1 MVDSDQPG
9 TSGAAARLPKNP
21 GSQKL
26 TPPSSARA
34 ACDHATLID
43 TSPIAQPHLAQYPAL
58 VAIRVMSVPPMIRI
72 HALGHR
78 AGFNFCFATGK
89 SVGYAALDKKRV
101 ELSEF
106 PRVCPK
112 SPKPL
117 VFGDGHRTASIG
129 RPRSTGAFRTRRAQR
144 QRETEHCAAAG

>member
-34 ACDHATLID
+34 ACDHATVID
-43 TSPIAQPHLAQYPAL
+43 TSAIAQPRLAQYPAL
-58 VAIRVMSVPPMIRI
+58 AAIRVMSVPPMNP
-72 HALGHR
+72 HTPLGR
-78 AGFNFCFATGK
+78 RSGFNFCFATGK

-106 PRVCPK
+106 PRV
-112 SPKPL
+112 
-117 VFGDGHRTASIG
+117 
-129 RPRSTGAFRTRRAQR
+129 
-144 QRETEHCAAAG
+144 